1 MKFALPASILATIFL
16 IFAIGFDIFSDE
28 SLPARPKVIEFQP
41 VSSNEGAKILKSQFF
56 LSSSKEAQGF
66 EKMEGQEI
74 GLDMGYQYDIRDY
87 TDPFWFGRGTASGD
101 YDKDG
106 WQDILF
112 GSNSGFYLYKNVAGR
127 FVQQDLSLEA
137 IEDLQVY
144 AVAFIDLNND
154 GWPDIFF
161 TTFNEGNFL
170 ILNREGT
177 FDTNHLISVPNRDAV
192 LTLSPAFS
200 DLDGNGYLDIV
211 NGNIALGVVTG
222 LHVVDSKRHNSVVF
236 NRSLKFKEA
245 PIESDSGET
254 MASLI
259 SDINND
265 GIKDIYFGND
275 FFSPDTILL
284 GTGKGYTKVKGNEF
298 IPYTP
303 FYSMGAD
310 TGDINNDLKLDFLVT
325 GTMYTAPFV
334 GKQPIDGVSV
344 EEYSKFKGTVKTC
357 DSIKNEKFRDHCR
370 NIRET
375 EYIRGLDRTQIMTQI
390 NKNEE
395 PENCSKHRDK
405 IDRDICLTK
414 RMWALITDKNN
425 PENCEATYGS
435 DERLL
440 TICEILKIR
449 QRKMDRQDLYGSIP
463 QDDRN
468 MLYTFDASTK
478 ALKAVEGFKH
488 PGGWTWNSRI
498 ADLDNDGWQDVVTA
512 DGTVRTKDY
521 GWNVLMKNI
530 DGKSFE
536 QRQFSQGIVS
546 DFGLYS
552 FVVVDMDNDGDLD
565 LIGNSAEGPVQVYKN
580 NSTGKNNSLAIS
592 LIDPTGNHFGVG
604 AKIIVR
610 SKESNLS
617 QIREIK
623 ASGGYMSFEPPV
635 AYFGLGKEKTIDHI
649 EVKWPDNTTK
659 VYSGP
664 FEANHHYRIVRQ
676 EP

>member
-1 MKFALPASILATIFL
+1 MKVILPAGILAIVGVVLALFFGQL
-16 IFAIGFDIFSDE
+16 QQDPPVQRAK
-28 SLPARPKVIEFQP
+28 LIEFQP
-41 VSSNEGAKILKSQFF
+41 VESVQNAKIYRSPF
-56 LSSSKEAQGF
+56 LPSENKQQGF
-66 EKMEGQEI
+66 EHIEGQKI
-74 GLDMGYQYDIRDY
+74 GLDRGYRYNIRDY

-106 WQDILF
+106 WQDIVL
-112 GSNSGFYLYKNVAGR
+112 GSNSGFYLYRNVGGHFERQALPLK
-127 FVQQDLSLEA
+127 Q
-137 IEDLQVY
+137 IEKLLVY
-144 AVAFIDLNND
+144 AVALIDLNND
-154 GWPDIFF
+154 GWLDIFF
-161 TTFNEGNFL
+161 TTFNKGNYL
-170 ILNREGT
+170 LLNQQGS
-177 FDTNHLISVPNRDAV
+177 FTNSQLISLPNRKAV
-192 LTLSPAFS
+192 LTLSPAFA

-222 LHVVDSKRHNSVVF
+222 FFVVDSRRHNSIVF
-236 NRSLKFKEA
+236 NQKLEFREASL
-245 PIESDSGET
+245 ESDSGET

-284 GTGKGYTKVKGNEF
+284 GNGQGFSKVKGNEF

-334 GKQPIDGVSV
+334 GKEPIDGRSV
-344 EEYSKFKGTVKTC
+344 AEYSEFKGTAASC
-357 DSIKNEKFRDHCR
+357 DSIEDDEFREHCVR
-370 NIRET
+370 IRET
-375 EYIRGLDRTQIMTQI
+375 NYIQGLDRTQMMTHI

-395 PENCSKHRDK
+395 PDSCQDYQNE

-414 RMWALITDKNN
+414 RMWAMITDREN
-425 PENCEATYGS
+425 PDNCQRDYAS
-435 DERLL
+435 DKRLF
-440 TICEILKIR
+440 TVCEILGIR
-449 QRKMDRQDLYGSIP
+449 QRKMERKDLYGSIP

-468 MLYTFDASTK
+468 MLYRFDEDSQS
-478 ALKAVEGFKH
+478 LKMVAGFRH

-498 ADLDNDGWQDVVTA
+498 VDLDNDGWQDVVTA

-530 DGKSFE
+530 DGTRFE
-536 QRQFSQGIVS
+536 QRQFSQGITS

-552 FVVVDMDNDGDLD
+552 FVTVDMDNDGDLD

-580 NSTGKNNSLAIS
+580 HSAGSNNSVAVS
-592 LIDPTGNHFGVG
+592 LVDSQGNHFGVG

-610 SKESNLS
+610 TRDSQLS

-623 ASGGYMSFEPPV
+623 ASGGYMSFEPHL
-635 AYFGLGKEKTIDHI
+635 AYFGLGSEPAIDRI
-649 EVKWPDNTTK
+649 EVEWPDQTK
-659 VYSGP
+659 SVYTGP
-664 FEANHHYRIVRQ
+664 FEANHHYRIVRA
-676 EP
+676 ER